1 MSIHTQLCTYKT
13 ADNERLHG
21 LLFTPSG
28 EGSDLALVLVHGVAM
43 NFYLPPLVIFGQ
55 ALAERRYH
63 CFVINTRG
71 HDWIA
76 RAGNLT
82 QFGGS
87 AYENLEDCLF
97 DLDGALDSLANRNYR
112 RFILVGHSLG
122 AIKSII
128 YQGTRR
134 RADVIGIVSCSAP
147 KQFYSERIGR
157 QPAFGETIGKAEAMV
172 AEGRGEELLSIAVG
186 ATPGI
191 FSARTHLN
199 KYGKDDGNDCR
210 PYAKRIGCPLLA
222 IVGGAE
228 PKFFHEYAQE
238 LVAAAGTSSTYKLV
252 DGGNH
257 FYNRHTAAIVEIIEE
272 WLGQLLD

>member
-1 MSIHTQLCTYKT
+1 MSIQTQLCNFKT

-21 LLFTPSG
+21 LLFAPQGKHS
-28 EGSDLALVLVHGVAM
+28 ELALVFVHGVAM
-43 NFYLPPLVIFGQ
+43 NFYLPPLAIFGQ
-55 ALAERRYH
+55 KLAERGYH

-82 QFGGS
+82 KFGGA

-97 DLDGALDSLANRNYR
+97 DLDGALAYLKQQGYG
-112 RFILVGHSLG
+112 RFIFVGHSLG
-122 AIKSII
+122 AIKSMI
-128 YQGTRR
+128 YQGTRQR
-134 RADVIGIVSCSAP
+134 GDVVAVVSCSAP

-157 QPAFGETIGKAEAMV
+157 QPAFRESIEKAESMV
-172 AEGRGEELLSIAVG
+172 EGGRGEELLSIAVG

-199 KYGKDDGNDCR
+199 KYGKDDRNDCR
-210 PYAKRIGCPLLA
+210 PYAKRLGCPLLA

-257 FYNRHTAAIVEIIEE
+257 FYNRHTAEIVEIIDQ
-272 WLGQLLD
+272 WLAQFDR